1 MKGVLTLALAFVRTT
16 LRERVTLFWFCIFP
30 LALLALLS
38 AIFGRVE
45 KGEVELFISV
55 VDLDQGP
62 LGQELVGVL
71 ETFGSPLRLRGLPP
85 QATAEERVGQARKAV
100 EKGDIHAALVI
111 PADFSQR
118 LVSNDTG
125 GPARVQILYRRGE
138 ASSSMAAE
146 ILAVVAEEF
155 SHAFLRKIGRVGT
168 ALSMEVQMVGG
179 EARTIRYAEFIFPG
193 VILMAFLVLGLFGVP
208 EAVVLAKEKGVL
220 RRYFATP
227 LSAGQYLSGV
237 AIGMVFVSAV
247 QVAAIWALGWG
258 AFHVRLPLL
267 RPLSLAFVFLA
278 LATSLGLGLF
288 ISAVS
293 RDYARAMALA
303 NLLNLPL
310 QFAGGLYFPLAS
322 LPEALQVFMAVN
334 PLTHLAEGWRASL
347 GLSTSAFPLW
357 LNVLVPLLWLSG
369 SILLASKRVTLGE
382 GR

>member
-1 MKGVLTLALAFVRTT
+1 MKGVLALSLAFVRTT
-16 LRERVTLFWFCIFP
+16 LRERETLFWFCIFP

-38 AIFGRVE
+38 ALFGQVE
-45 KGEVELFISV
+45 KGEVDLFISV
-55 VDLDQGP
+55 VDLDRGP
-62 LGQELVGVL
+62 LGQELVRVL
-71 ETFGSPLRLRGLPP
+71 ETCDSLLRLRGLPP
-85 QATAEERVGQARKAV
+85 QATEVEQARKAV

-118 LVSNDTG
+118 LVSGGTG

-146 ILAVVAEEF
+146 SLAVIAEEF
-155 SHAFLRKIGRVGT
+155 SHAFLRKIGRVG
-168 ALSMEVQMVGG
+168 APLSMEVQMVGG

-208 EAVVLAKEKGVL
+208 EAVVLAKETGVL

-247 QVAAIWALGWG
+247 QVAAIWALGWC

-293 RDYARAMALA
+293 RDYARALALA

-322 LPEALQVFMAVN
+322 LPEALRVLMAVN

-369 SILLASKRVTLGE
+369 SILLASKRVTLVE